1 MSQLGARLKLGNCRA
16 SVDTAS
22 ASLDSRT
29 ATEPVI
35 SSRLLLPPPRDLHP
49 PLYGSLEPPRIVC
62 RVVLQPSV
70 AVECNGGGDGGG
82 GGNRPEPDARLQVQE
97 ALTRGSSMRELAY
110 RRVSQFDR
118 GISTENRDSPPA
130 RFDARRR
137 KAEIRSRTLTSAFLP
152 RVISF

>member
-1 MSQLGARLKLGNCRA
+1 MENEGIPREPAERKDLNWGNYRA

-35 SSRLLLPPPRDLHP
+35 SSRLLLPPPPDLHP
-49 PLYGSLEPPRIVC
+49 LHRSLEPPRIVC

-70 AVECNGGGDGGG
+70 AAECNGDGGGG

-97 ALTRGSSMRELAY
+97 ALTRGSYMRE
-110 RRVSQFDR
+110 
-118 GISTENRDSPPA
+118 N
-130 RFDARRR
+130 
-137 KAEIRSRTLTSAFLP
+137 
-152 RVISF
+152 SFAVGFSI